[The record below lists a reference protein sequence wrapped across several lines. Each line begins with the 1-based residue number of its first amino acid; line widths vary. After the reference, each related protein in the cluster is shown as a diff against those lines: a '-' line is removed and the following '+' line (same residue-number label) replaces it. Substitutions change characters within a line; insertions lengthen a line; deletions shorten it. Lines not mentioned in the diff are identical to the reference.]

1 MAGIPPPWPFSAGF
15 NPVAF
20 EFGCRYQ
27 AIPKAVSGI
36 FCRESPRS
44 AAAETCAKLRSDL
57 EIRSETDDPK
67 SSVVVKDPI
76 TLRLYR
82 FTWMQAKVLGAL
94 DGRRDS
100 GAVAADRVLGTSA
113 PAATSP
119 SGPGFLLRIHE
130 ILISQDFLRIL
141 LT

>member
-1 MAGIPPPWPFSAGF
+1 
-15 NPVAF
+15 V
-20 EFGCRYQ
+20 
-27 AIPKAVSGI
+27 
-36 FCRESPRS
+36 
-44 AAAETCAKLRSDL
+44 AETCVKLRSDL